1 MRNIRGLLLLVDCI
15 VNWHV
20 SIAIS
25 LEVPLSLKL
34 LVYWREFLF
43 KICLKMKDVKEN
55 SVQWHTGTVIV
66 NGLKFDK
73 VGKH

>member
-34 LVYWREFLF
+34 LVYWREFY
-43 KICLKMKDVKEN
+43 
-55 SVQWHTGTVIV
+55 S
-66 NGLKFDK
+66 KFVWK
-73 VGKH
+73 WKT